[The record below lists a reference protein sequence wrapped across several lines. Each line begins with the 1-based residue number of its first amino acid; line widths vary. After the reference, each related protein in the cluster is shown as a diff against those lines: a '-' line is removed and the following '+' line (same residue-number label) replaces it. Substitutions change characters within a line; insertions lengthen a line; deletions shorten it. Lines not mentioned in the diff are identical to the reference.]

1 MSLKN
6 TIYDYIK
13 SQYPKVVHKGEI
25 GRKAVLEWGYENE
38 NAGRRCREL
47 VDSKQVRAVY
57 NDKHEVMYQWIPNT
71 SICCYSFGK
80 FSVHGIDCPMRKVE
94 TVSGSSQLSF

>member
-6 TIYDYIK
+6 TIL
-13 SQYPKVVHKGEI
+13 QYLKAEYPRTVHKGEI

-47 VDSKQVRAVY
+47 KNENLIAVDYDEKGAAMYRYIDREEETRPTWDDLKKQEEEEKKR
-57 NDKHEVMYQWIPNT
+57 
-71 SICCYSFGK
+71 K
-80 FSVHGIDCPMRKVE
+80 FNQASLGA
-94 TVSGSSQLSF
+94 F